1 MLSSIL
7 LDIYDIYGDYSGG
20 DIKWGIS
27 MPSEQLVSEVSW
39 ATIDTP
45 A

>member
-7 LDIYDIYGDYSGG
+7 LDLYDIYGNYSGG
-20 DIKWGIS
+20 DMKWGIS
-27 MPSEQLVSEVSW
+27 VPSEQLVSEVSW
-39 ATIDTP
+39 ATIATP